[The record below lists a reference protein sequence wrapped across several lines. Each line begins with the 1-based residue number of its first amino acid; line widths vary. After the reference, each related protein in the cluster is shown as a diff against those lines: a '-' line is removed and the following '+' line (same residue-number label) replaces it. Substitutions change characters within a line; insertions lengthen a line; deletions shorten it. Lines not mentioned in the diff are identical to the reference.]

1 MINNCWNKTGILPSV
16 SYEEIELAACTQ
28 DAVLEQQEQD
38 ISTLV
43 VDLTSQ
49 DPDPEIEDQL
59 NTYLDLNN
67 LHIVTEE
74 NLDDSEII
82 EVVLDEANQ
91 FEHGDPDDSD
101 EEEPEISIS
110 EGLMGLNKFISFF
123 EQQIDTDFKAEDLK
137 IF

>member
-1 MINNCWNKTGILPSV
+1 MPSV

-49 DPDPEIEDQL
+49 NPDPEIEDQL

-67 LHIVTEE
+67 LHIVTKE
-74 NLDDSEII
+74 NFDDSEII
-82 EVVLDEANQ
+82 EVVLNEAN
-91 FEHGDPDDSD
+91 
-101 EEEPEISIS
+101 
-110 EGLMGLNKFISFF
+110 
-123 EQQIDTDFKAEDLK
+123 
-137 IF
+137 